1 MRGHG
6 EAARIGGGESGDLYI
21 EIDVESHDWF
31 ERDGSDLL
39 MALPIGF
46 ADLLLGTSVKIPH
59 IDGDDITVKIPA
71 GSNPGDT
78 ISIPGRGLPRQGSR
92 SRGEVSVVLKLDLP
106 SRVSRSDKKRIS
118 EMYDVLGTNE
128 DNIQEK
134 IRDEAYRRRN
144 SRVR

>member
-6 EAARIGGGESGDLYI
+6 EAARNGRGDSGDLYI
-21 EIDVESHDWF
+21 EIEVESHEWF

-46 ADLLLGTSVKIPH
+46 ADLLLGTTVKIPH
-59 IDGDDITVKIPA
+59 IDGTEITVKIPS

-92 SRGEVSVVLKLDLP
+92 SRGRGFNGIETRPSIECLP
-106 SRVSRSDKKRIS
+106 CRQEENFRT
-118 EMYDVLGTNE
+118 L
-128 DNIQEK
+128 NIML
-134 IRDEAYRRRN
+134 
-144 SRVR
+144 VT